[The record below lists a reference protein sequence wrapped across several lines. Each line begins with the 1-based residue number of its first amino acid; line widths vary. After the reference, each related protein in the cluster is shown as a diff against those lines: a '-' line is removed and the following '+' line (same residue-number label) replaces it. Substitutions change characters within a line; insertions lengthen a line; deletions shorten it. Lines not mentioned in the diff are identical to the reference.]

1 MAAMIADAVGPWLT
15 ELMQWGGIV
24 FPAHLRGYSNSD
36 PDFFVDAVL
45 DALLD
50 PPCESLNRVAELAF
64 TVREGAGP
72 EVGILRLL
80 FAIHNERAM
89 RTPRGQRVRET
100 EARRGGLR
108 VFSREFFDGVVV
120 WAGHSRERPLYA
132 VDLVRS
138 SVGVQFALNEGRFS
152 TGPLSRMLQL
162 RFYVV
167 PPAGAELFG
176 LFLARSEGDQ
186 RLQWEQ
192 VLAGMNNIYRLVS
205 PCTCTHR
212 RLLYADI
219 TLAVPWANWD
229 ALWRFIIGA
238 VDADA
243 ERDADADADAFI
255 RDCCTGWF
263 SAGSDPYGRSVD
275 AVSPEARARC
285 QLWRLS
291 KGQWFGVYRHAN
303 GRVDIGAC

>member
-24 FPAHLRGYSNSD
+24 FPEHWHGYSDSN
-36 PDFFVDAVL
+36 PNTFVKIVR
-45 DALLD
+45 DALRE
-50 PPCESLNRVAELAF
+50 PPCESLNPVAELAC
-64 TVREGAGP
+64 TVREGVVP
-72 EVGILRLL
+72 DVGILRLV
-80 FAIHNERAM
+80 FEIHNERAM
-89 RTPRGQRVRET
+89 RTPRGQRVRQT

-108 VFSREFFDGVVV
+108 VFSREFFDGVVA

-132 VDLVRS
+132 VDLV
-138 SVGVQFALNEGRFS
+138 S
-152 TGPLSRMLQL
+152 TELLSRKLLL
-162 RFYVV
+162 RFYVL

-186 RLQWEQ
+186 RLRWEQ
-192 VLAGMNNIYRLVS
+192 VLAGINNIYRLVS
-205 PCTCTHR
+205 PCTCTHH
-212 RLLYADI
+212 RLVYADI

-243 ERDADADADAFI
+243 ERDTDADPDMFI
-255 RDCCTGWF
+255 RDCCDGWV
-263 SAGSDPYGRSVD
+263 STGSDLYGRSDGVPP
-275 AVSPEARARC
+275 AARARC
-285 QLWRLS
+285 QLWQLS

-303 GRVDIGAC
+303 GRVDIGTC